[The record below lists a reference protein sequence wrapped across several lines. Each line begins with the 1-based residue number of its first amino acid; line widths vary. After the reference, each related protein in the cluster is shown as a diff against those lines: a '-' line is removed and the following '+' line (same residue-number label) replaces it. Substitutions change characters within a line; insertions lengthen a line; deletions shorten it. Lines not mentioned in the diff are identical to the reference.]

1 MTELWAQYARYNRLA
16 NGRLYEA
23 CARLS
28 EEERRRDLGAFFG
41 SVHGTLNHLVLGD
54 RIWMTRFE
62 GGSHPSTNLGATLFE
77 AFADLRAARSEMDAR
92 IEAFFAALPADF
104 LGRSLRYINNDGI
117 DTTDP
122 ASVIVPHFFNHQT
135 HHRAQVH
142 TLLSQL
148 GQDTPVLDL
157 HRVLRPNPLQS
168 ADLLVDASEQAG
180 TGEVRG
186 ERAR

>member
-1 MTELWAQYARYNRLA
+1 MTEFWAQYAHYNRLA
-16 NGRLYEA
+16 NERLYEA

-28 EEERRRDLGAFFG
+28 DEERRRDLGAFFG
-41 SVHGTLNHLVLGD
+41 SVHGTLNHLLLGD

-62 GGSHPSTNLGATLFE
+62 GGSHPSTNLGAILFD
-77 AFADLRAARSEMDAR
+77 AFADLRAARGEMDAR
-92 IEAFFAALPADF
+92 IEAFFAALPTGF
-104 LGRSLRYINNDGI
+104 LDRSLRYINNSGVDS
-117 DTTDP
+117 TDP

-157 HRVLRPNPLQS
+157 HRVLRP
-168 ADLLVDASEQAG
+168 
-180 TGEVRG
+180 
-186 ERAR
+186 